1 MTGNRATVQ
10 RSGDTHLDV
19 YATVGRD
26 RVRLIVGTK
35 LQSGTWYVTLN
46 GLTSVGKPAS
56 GSLSIDTWEF
66 DGSNPLSVQAA
77 PIFRNTV
84 AHSYSG
90 GSLTF
95 PIYQTDTVAGWAF
108 EFDV

>member
-1 MTGNRATVQ
+1 MTGNRATIE

-19 YATVGRD
+19 YATIGQD
-26 RVRLIVGTK
+26 RVRLMVGTK

-46 GLTSVGKPAS
+46 GLTSVGKPAT
-56 GSLSIDTWEF
+56 GSLSISTWGF

-77 PIFRNTV
+77 PSFRNTV
-84 AHSYSG
+84 AHSYSA

-95 PIYQTDTVAGWAF
+95 PIYQTDTTTGWAF
-108 EFDV
+108 EFDL